1 MKEALENMSNIA
13 WDLYTIKLLT
23 SIISPPG
30 IFVIAFVIVSIYCA
44 IKNGPWKAMFFLTMI
59 FYLFTTNFLANAL
72 TMPLE
77 TQYQQTKYPMGDV
90 IVVLGAGSIGGVPD
104 LNGEGV
110 LSAIGTS
117 RLMTGA
123 RLQRK
128 LNIPILVSGGRVFA
142 DGAVEAN
149 IAQRELLDLGIASDM
164 VYAENQS
171 RNTKEMAENIKRVC
185 ANKGWEKII
194 LVTSAVNMPRAIKY
208 VNKEDLSYE
217 AVPCEYRASRID
229 KITWDDFLPSVG
241 AIAESSSA
249 LKEYIGNLT
258 AMVRG
263 H

>member
-1 MKEALENMSNIA
+1 MPNIA

-23 SIISPPG
+23 SLITPPG
-30 IFVIAFVIVSIYCA
+30 IFVLAFLIVSIYCA
-44 IKNGPWKAMFFLTMI
+44 IKNGPWKAMLFLTI
-59 FYLFTTNFLANAL
+59 VFYLFTTNFLANAL
-72 TMPLE
+72 TLPLE

-110 LSAIGTS
+110 LSAVGTS

-164 VYAENQS
+164 AYAENQS
-171 RNTKEMAENIKRVC
+171 RNTEEMAENIKRVC

-194 LVTSAVNMPRAIKY
+194 LVTSAINMPRAIKY
-208 VNKEDLSYE
+208 FNKEGLSYE
-217 AVPCEYRASRID
+217 AIPCEYRASRID
-229 KITWDDFLPSVG
+229 KITWDDFLPSGLAVSK
-241 AIAESSSA
+241 SSSA
-249 LKEYIGNLT
+249 IKEYLGNLS
-258 AMVRG
+258 AMLKTK
-263 H
+263 